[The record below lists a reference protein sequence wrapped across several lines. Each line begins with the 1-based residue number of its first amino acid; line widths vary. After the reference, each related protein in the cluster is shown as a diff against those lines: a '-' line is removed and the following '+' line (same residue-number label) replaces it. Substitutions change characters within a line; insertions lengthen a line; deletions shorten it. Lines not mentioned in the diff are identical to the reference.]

1 MQTIEPF
8 GSYEDDWQPTLP
20 TVTLKEGIDLL
31 ELQSGVGTEFEVDPS
46 APLPGGSREEEA
58 REEEFDQEEILQH
71 LNFDC
76 LDLGGREGTEE
87 VESPFQRLAA
97 SMEDISGDGGVLKKL
112 LHVGIGTSSHPLCDR
127 SGSSC

>member
-1 MQTIEPF
+1 M
-8 GSYEDDWQPTLP
+8 P
-20 TVTLKEGIDLL
+20 TVTLKEGIDLQ

-76 LDLGGREGTEE
+76 MDLGREGSAE
-87 VESPFQRLAA
+87 VRWPLEPLHTLSELTVYSVSTNVNCHLMTSLSPVNSARY
-97 SMEDISGDGGVLKKL
+97 
-112 LHVGIGTSSHPLCDR
+112 TY
-127 SGSSC
+127 